1 MRRPTR
7 CIASLILLALAGWP
21 AAAEPPMQSALVA
34 SADPAVPG
42 PDQGARLPDFRMPR
56 GDYRQ
61 PPGPI
66 RNGLIGAVPVGR
78 NAHVA
83 LGRFAVPNFNAPR
96 IEPGEIRRR
105 DRSLAAIGF
114 SLRF

>member
-1 MRRPTR
+1 MRVPRR
-7 CIASLILLALAGWP
+7 SLLSLLALPLAGSASGALAQTPP
-21 AAAEPPMQSALVA
+21 AMLVA
-34 SADPAVPG
+34 PAERSEAPS
-42 PDQGARLPDFRMPR
+42 LPDFRMPR

-66 RNGLIGAVPVGR
+66 RNGLIGAMPVGR

-83 LGRFAVPNFNAPR
+83 LGRFVVPNFNPPR
-96 IEPGEIRRR
+96 IEPAEIRRR
-105 DRSLAAIGF
+105 DRSMAALGF

>member
-1 MRRPTR
+1 MRRPMR
-7 CIASLILLALAGWP
+7 CIASLIVLPIVGWP
-21 AAAEPPMQSALVA
+21 AAAAPPARSALVA
-34 SADPAVPG
+34 TADPALPADA
-42 PDQGARLPDFRMPR
+42 PSSLPDFRMPG

-83 LGRFAVPNFNAPR
+83 LGRFVVPNFNPPR
-96 IEPGEIRRR
+96 IEPAEIRRR
-105 DRSLAAIGF
+105 DRSMAALGF